1 MTIFTISQLDRQTV
15 DGFVTTVHWNATQTD
30 GEYSASTYSTASF
43 AKEDGVNLIP
53 YEDLTPE
60 DVVRWVKESLGED
73 GVAAIDL
80 ALANNIALQKS
91 PLVATGT
98 PW

>member
-43 AKEDGVNLIP
+43 AKEDGVNLTP

-60 DVVRWVKESLGED
+60 DVVRWVKNSLGEE

-80 ALANNIALQKS
+80 ALANNIALQKA
-91 PLVATGT
+91 PLVAAGT